1 MKVPSALFR
10 VMFHAPGAAS
20 DLVHAKDIST
30 IATLDPAD
38 TQLNQL
44 NEDISRYFAD
54 AVSHS
59 KVREGES

>member
-1 MKVPSALFR
+1 
-10 VMFHAPGAAS
+10 MFHAPGAAS